1 MDYNGNFSL
10 RSFRKLCSRRKSV
23 FNVSERLF
31 RMLLGCCCCCCWVA
45 AAAADTHCYAYSWAP
60 PESTLGGNWSTCATT
75 QRERER
81 EREREGGEVKIF
93 LAEILFYFLPLLFC
107 FLASFCSSS
116 RTGRQNG
123 RGRKCNLVIF
133 PLDYVEA
140 H

>member
-1 MDYNGNFSL
+1 MSL
-10 RSFRKLCSRRKSV
+10 SDSF
-23 FNVSERLF
+23 E
-31 RMLLGCCCCCCWVA
+31 CCWVA
-45 AAAADTHCYAYSWAP
+45 AAAAAGLLLLLLIPIAMP
-60 PESTLGGNWSTCATT
+60 ILGHHRNPRLGVIGAHV
-75 QRERER
+75 QQRRERER